1 MDFVKPGAAVLMFV
15 DTAKENI
22 NKLTKLDE
30 IIFWPGTN
38 DITRNVSSKGLTQI
52 MKFFMRNPHTNI
64 ILIKASHRF
73 NLDDF
78 YV

>member
-1 MDFVKPGAAVLMFV
+1 
-15 DTAKENI
+15 
-22 NKLTKLDE
+22 
-30 IIFWPGTN
+30 
-38 DITRNVSSKGLTQI
+38 

-78 YV
+78 YVWIKLEYSIGN